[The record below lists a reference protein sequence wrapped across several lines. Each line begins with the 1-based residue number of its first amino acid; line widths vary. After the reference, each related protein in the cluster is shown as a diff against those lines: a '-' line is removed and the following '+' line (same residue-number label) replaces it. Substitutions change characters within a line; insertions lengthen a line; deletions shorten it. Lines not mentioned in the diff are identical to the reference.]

1 VARVARAAAA
11 RSSGDRVG
19 DGVGGIVVVVV
30 DDAVGIRSS
39 TVEGATL
46 EGDTAAGPNA
56 LPIS

>member
-1 VARVARAAAA
+1 MARAAAA

>member
-1 VARVARAAAA
+1 MAKAAAA

-19 DGVGGIVVVVV
+19 GGVGGIVVVVV
-30 DDAVGIRSS
+30 DDVVGTRSS
-39 TVEGATL
+39 TVEGATP